1 MDPRR
6 IMRGNMLLASGGG
19 LIFLGLMVFIIKV
32 LVELAFVVAGGLVL
46 AGIIMFVIGSIMRRT

>member
-6 IMRGNMLLASGGG
+6 MMKGNMLLAAGGG
-19 LIFLGLMVFIIKV
+19 LIFLGLMVFILKV
-32 LVELAFVVAGGLVL
+32 LVELAFAVAGGLVL